1 MVFNKRKFNVIMC
14 FTLVLICLAVVF
26 STVDVSSL
34 QSMDDPDQSYA
45 EPDNPNGGNDPT
57 DPTTPSNPI
66 LLKYLP

>member
-45 EPDNPNGGNDPT
+45 EPDNSNG
-57 DPTTPSNPI
+57 SF
-66 LLKYLP
+66 